1 MPMTTF
7 GNMMP
12 NNMSSPFT
20 NPFGS
25 SGDIRGDST
34 AKLRKF
40 SDFGDNPGALHAF
53 SYVPKALTPD
63 AALVVVLH
71 GCTQHAAGY
80 DRGSGWS
87 QLADRHGFALLF
99 PEQTRSN
106 NPNLC
111 FNWFQPKDMERGQG
125 EAASIAAM
133 IAAMVD
139 RHGIDPARV
148 HITGLSAGGAMTAS
162 MLAAYPELFASGAI
176 IAGLPHGVARNVPQ
190 ALDAMAG
197 RGIPEGAA
205 LADRVRGASDHRGDW
220 PRVSV
225 WQGDADSTVVPS
237 NGAAVAAQWRDVHGL
252 AQEPMVR
259 EQLGRHR
266 RSAWTDAKG
275 HTLVELYEI
284 AGMGHGVP
292 LRPGK
297 GDDEAGEAGAHMLDA
312 GIDSTGRIATFF
324 GLTDQARASK
334 EPAKARG
341 AAPLSGVGAS
351 GKPAQK
357 LERIDLPDEPLPE
370 KPHGVQ
376 AVIEKA
382 LRSAGL
388 M

>member
-12 NNMSSPFT
+12 DNMSSSFT

-34 AKLRKF
+34 ARLRKF

-53 SYVPKALTPD
+53 SYVPKALTPG

-99 PEQTRSN
+99 PEQARSN

-111 FNWFQPKDMERGQG
+111 FNWFQPKDMARGQG

-133 IAAMVD
+133 IGAMVD

-176 IAGLPHGVARNVPQ
+176 LAGLPHGVARNVPQ
-190 ALDAMAG
+190 AFDAMAG

-237 NGAAVAAQWRDVHGL
+237 NGAAVAAQWRGVHGL

-312 GIDSTGRIATFF
+312 GIDSTGRIASFF
-324 GLTDQARASK
+324 GLTDQARATRQ
-334 EPAKARG
+334 PAKARG
-341 AAPLSGVGAS
+341 AAPLSGAGAS
-351 GKPAQK
+351 GRPAQK
-357 LERIDLPDEPLPE
+357 LERIDLPDESLPE